1 MTARDGGTSAWWRH
15 EHSIT
20 RALAAAQY
28 HSAGT
33 SAGPLS
39 NNAPRLPGHSNC
51 LTRKT
56 WAGCGLARCQSG
68 RGPQTRI
75 EKSTSGLCP
84 LFSHASL
91 VSVERDAPLD
101 PSSVFRI
108 VEEQKKKRMKT
119 EEKMR
124 KLLATRSSS
133 PGGTGHGRGA
143 DGAVLDV

>member
-33 SAGPLS
+33 SDGPLS

-56 WAGCGLARCQSG
+56 WGGLRP
-68 RGPQTRI
+68 GPLSERPRTTDTHR
-75 EKSTSGLCP
+75 EVD
-84 LFSHASL
+84 FWL
-91 VSVERDAPLD
+91 VPA
-101 PSSVFRI
+101 
-108 VEEQKKKRMKT
+108 
-119 EEKMR
+119 
-124 KLLATRSSS
+124 LLACVARVCGEGRSSGPLLCLPHRRGAEEEEDEDRGEDEETACDKIQQPRWYGTRSRCRWCCS
-133 PGGTGHGRGA
+133 
-143 DGAVLDV
+143 